1 MAKTTQFTE
10 LVLKSLFSLA
20 LVGAG
25 VAAVVILG
33 KGKSKPD
40 QPPPDDTRVVNVE
53 SAALEESEIQF
64 EVDGVV
70 VPYREIKLAAEVA
83 GRVTDKPTEFRVGHI
98 VNKGNTIALID
109 RRDYDLELERL
120 QEELQQANNNI
131 TETDVQIT
139 STNNQIALA
148 QENLT
153 IQEKA
158 RERFEKLFK
167 NKATTEAS
175 LDDAKQAEITARTTL
190 QTHQDQLNLLR
201 ATKTRLESVCAR
213 IKSEIAA
220 AKLEIERTSVK
231 SPIDGIIVEDNF
243 EQDSYLQKGTALCTI
258 RDTSKLEIKCS
269 LQPYQMKWLWESS
282 TGSTDSPRLGAYEL
296 PETPVSVRYRLGKDV
311 FVWAGRLTRY
321 DGGQIDQQTRMIPC
335 RVQVDN
341 PMSVGRLV
349 INEQDGTESVEPVT
363 NVPTLMVGMY
373 VQVMVSVKLNTPLV
387 RVPVSAL
394 FPGNRLWVVE
404 EDKLQRRQVSVLVTE
419 GKSAIVYADEQAV
432 MPGESIV
439 VSSLTSPFNGAKVKV
454 VEAKE

>member
-1 MAKTTQFTE
+1 MEKTTSFTE
-10 LVLKSLFSLA
+10 LALKSLFSLA

-25 VAAVVILG
+25 VAAFVILG
-33 KGKSKPD
+33 KGQSKPD
-40 QPPPDDTRVVNVE
+40 QPPPDDTRIVNVE
-53 SAALEESEIQF
+53 AAVLEDSEIEF
-64 EVDGVV
+64 EIDGVV

-83 GRVTDKPTEFRVGHI
+83 GRVTDKPTDFRVGRT
-98 VNKGNTIALID
+98 VQKGDTIALID
-109 RRDYDLELERL
+109 RRDYELELERL

-131 TETDVQIT
+131 TETDVQIS
-139 STNNQIALA
+139 STNGQIALA

-158 RERFEKLFK
+158 RDRIEKLFK
-167 NKATTEAS
+167 SKATTEAN
-175 LDDAKQAEITARTTL
+175 LDDAKQAEINARTTL

-220 AKLEIERTSVK
+220 AKLQVERTSIQ
-231 SPIDGIIVEDNF
+231 SPIEGIVVADEF

-269 LQPYQMKWLWESS
+269 LQPYQMKWLWEAS
-282 TGSTDSPRLGAYEL
+282 TGSTDAPKLGAYEL
-296 PETPVSVRYRLGKDV
+296 PETDVSVRYRLGKDV
-311 FVWAGRLTRY
+311 FVWSGKLTRY

-341 PMSVGRLV
+341 PMKVGKLV
-349 INEQDGTESVEPVT
+349 VNEQDGSETVEPIT

-373 VQVMVSVKLNTPLV
+373 VQVMVSVKLNSPLV
-387 RVPVSAL
+387 RVPTSAL

-404 EDKLQRRQVSVLVTE
+404 NDQLQRRQVSVLVTE
-419 GKSAIVYADEQAV
+419 GKSAIVYADEGAV
-432 MPGESIV
+432 LPGESIV
-439 VSSLTSPFNGAKVKV
+439 VSSLTSPFNGAKVKI

>member
-282 TGSTDSPRLGAYEL
+282 TGSTDSPRLSAYEL

-432 MPGESIV
+432 MPGENIV